1 MKANAKD
8 LRAKALAGCTGIML
22 AVALVA
28 TTGCTSNAQ
37 TSAAAEQS
45 DGSTDVQQSIQEAA
59 DKMDL
64 EYSDRDTDASYDES
78 SATHIALSETG
89 ASISGDNAT
98 ASGSTVTITAAGT
111 YVITGSS
118 SNGQVVIDAPDD
130 AKVQIVLDGVTL
142 SNGSGPCILASNADK
157 VFVTLAEDTVNTL
170 SDGSSWTLT
179 GTEDEPDATI
189 FGTCDLT
196 VNGSGTL
203 NVKAT
208 THHGIHSTDDLVVTG
223 GTLNVDAANDG
234 LVGKDSVKIGGGSV
248 HVTAQDNGVK
258 ATNDT
263 DEDKGFVLISAGD
276 VDIDAQDDGIK
287 ATRLINTTG
296 GTVTVDSQDDA
307 LHSDT
312 DLWLDGG
319 TLTISAAD
327 DGVHAEYSLWLA
339 DGTLDITNS
348 YEGIEGQDI
357 LVSGGSSNVAYSDDG
372 INAAV
377 ASDETSSE
385 STQTDAA
392 QTSTQ
397 QADGQRA
404 GGQQPGGQASGAQQ
418 PSGQGMQAGTGQMPD
433 QQSETGGSITIT
445 GGTIDL
451 VSTRQ
456 GDSLDS
462 NGTLQIEGGTITT
475 SGAASGDSSVL
486 DFETSGTI
494 SGGTFFGLGAASMET
509 GFSNSSQASMS
520 ATISGNAGDVVTIED
535 SSGTQIASYT
545 AENSYAYLLA
555 STPEMADGETYTILV
570 NGTQKSTATASTQQ
584 ASAQGSPQGRQQPEG
599 PGTAGAIRDGA
610 ARPSR

>member
-1 MKANAKD
+1 MKANARD

-37 TSAAAEQS
+37 TSAATEQS

-89 ASISGDNAT
+89 ASVSGDNAT

-118 SNGQVVIDAPDD
+118 SNAQIVIDAPDD
-130 AKVQIVLDGVTL
+130 AKVQIVLDGVAL
-142 SNGSGPCILASNADK
+142 SNGSGPCIYASNADK
-157 VFVTLAEDTVNTL
+157 LFVTLAEDTANTL
-170 SDGSSWTLT
+170 SDGSSWTLS
-179 GTEDEPDATI
+179 GSEDEPDATV
-189 FGTCDLT
+189 FCTCDLT

-203 NVKAT
+203 NVDAT
-208 THHGIHSTDDLVVTG
+208 THHGIHSTDDLIVTG
-223 GTLNVDAANDG
+223 GTLNVNAANDG
-234 LVGKDSVKIGGGSV
+234 LVGKDSVKIGGASV
-248 HVTAQDNGVK
+248 HVTAQDDGVK
-258 ATNDT
+258 ASND
-263 DEDKGFVLISAGD
+263 DEEDKGFVLISGGD
-276 VDIDAQDDGIK
+276 VDVDAQDDGIK
-287 ATRLINTTG
+287 ATRLIKTSG

-307 LHSDT
+307 LHSDA

-327 DGVHAEYSLWLA
+327 DGVHAERSLWLA
-339 DGTLDITNS
+339 EGTLDITSS

-357 LVSGGSSNVAYSDDG
+357 LVTGGSSNIAYSDDG

-385 STQTDAA
+385 NTQADA
-392 QTSTQ
+392 Q
-397 QADGQRA
+397 QANGRNRQT
-404 GGQQPGGQASGAQQ
+404 
-418 PSGQGMQAGTGQMPD
+418 GTGQMPG
-433 QQSETGGSITIT
+433 QQSETGGTITIT

-462 NGTLQIEGGTITT
+462 NGTIQIEGGTVTT
-475 SGAASGDSSVL
+475 SGAATGDSSVL

-494 SGGTFFGLGAASMET
+494 SGGTFIGLGAASMET
-509 GFSNSSQASMS
+509 GFSNSSQASIS

-570 NGTQKSTATASTQQ
+570 NGTQKATATASTQQ
-584 ASAQGSPQGRQQPEG
+584 SSAQTSPQGMQQPG
-599 PGTAGAIRDGA
+599 GSGTAGAIRNGA

>member
-8 LRAKALAGCTGIML
+8 LGAKALAGCTGIML

-28 TTGCTSNAQ
+28 ATGCSSSAQ
-37 TSAAAEQS
+37 INAAEQS
-45 DGSTDVQQSIQEAA
+45 DGSTDVQQSIQEATGE
-59 DKMDL
+59 MDL
-64 EYSDRDTDASYDES
+64 EYSSRDTDPTYDES
-78 SATHIALSETG
+78 SATRIALSEAG
-89 ASISGDNAT
+89 ASVSGSNAT
-98 ASGSTVTITAAGT
+98 VSGSTVTIAAAGT

-118 SNGQVVIDAPDD
+118 SNGQIVIDAPDD
-130 AKVQIVLDGVTL
+130 AKVQIVLDRVTL
-142 SNGSGPCILASNADK
+142 SNGSGPCIYASNADK
-157 VFVTLAEDTVNTL
+157 VFVTLAENTANTL
-170 SDGSSWTLT
+170 SDGSSWTLS
-179 GTEDEPDATI
+179 GSEDEPDATV
-189 FGTCDLT
+189 FCTCDLT

-203 NVKAT
+203 NVDAT
-208 THHGIHSTDDLVVTG
+208 THHGIHSTDDLIVTG
-223 GTLNVDAANDG
+223 GTLNVNAANDG
-234 LVGKDSVKIGGGSV
+234 LVGKDSVKIGGASV
-248 HVTAQDNGVK
+248 HVTAQDDGVK
-258 ATNDT
+258 ASND
-263 DEDKGFVLISAGD
+263 DEEDKGFVLISGGD

-287 ATRLINTTG
+287 ATRLIKTSG

-307 LHSDT
+307 LHSDA

-327 DGVHAEYSLWLA
+327 DGVHAERSLWLA
-339 DGTLDITNS
+339 EGTLDITSS

-357 LVSGGSSNVAYSDDG
+357 LVTGGSSNIAYSDDG

-385 STQTDAA
+385 NTQADA
-392 QTSTQ
+392 Q
-397 QADGQRA
+397 QANGQNR
-404 GGQQPGGQASGAQQ
+404 QT
-418 PSGQGMQAGTGQMPD
+418 GTGQMPG
-433 QQSETGGSITIT
+433 QQSETGGTITIT

-462 NGTLQIEGGTITT
+462 NGTIQIEGGTVTT
-475 SGAASGDSSVL
+475 SGAATGDSSVL

-494 SGGTFFGLGAASMET
+494 SGGTFIGLGAASMET
-509 GFSNSSQASMS
+509 GFSNSSQASIS

-570 NGTQKSTATASTQQ
+570 NGTQKATATASTQQ
-584 ASAQGSPQGRQQPEG
+584 ASAQASPQGRQRPEG
-599 PGTAGAIRDGA
+599 PGTAGTIRNGA

>member
-8 LRAKALAGCTGIML
+8 LGAKALAGCTGIML

-28 TTGCTSNAQ
+28 ATGCSSSAQ
-37 TSAAAEQS
+37 INAAEQS
-45 DGSTDVQQSIQEAA
+45 DGSTDVQQSIQEATGE
-59 DKMDL
+59 MDL
-64 EYSDRDTDASYDES
+64 EYSSRDTDASYDES
-78 SATHIALSETG
+78 SATRIALSEAG
-89 ASISGDNAT
+89 ASVSGDNAT
-98 ASGSTVTITAAGT
+98 ASGSTVTTAAAGT

-118 SNGQVVIDAPDD
+118 SNGQIVIDAPDD
-130 AKVQIVLDGVTL
+130 AKVQIVLDGVAL
-142 SNGSGPCILASNADK
+142 SNGSGPCIYASNADK
-157 VFVTLAEDTVNTL
+157 LFVTLAEDTANTL
-170 SDGSSWTLT
+170 SDGSSWTLS
-179 GTEDEPDATI
+179 GSEDEPDATV
-189 FGTCDLT
+189 FCTCDLT

-203 NVKAT
+203 NVDAT

-223 GTLNVDAANDG
+223 GTLNVNAANDG
-234 LVGKDSVKIGGGSV
+234 LVGKDSVKIGGASV
-248 HVTAQDNGVK
+248 HVTAQDDGVK
-258 ATNDT
+258 ASND
-263 DEDKGFVLISAGD
+263 DEEDKGFVLISGGD

-287 ATRLINTTG
+287 ATHLIKTSG

-307 LHSDT
+307 LHSDA

-319 TLTISAAD
+319 TLIISAAD
-327 DGVHAEYSLWLA
+327 DGVHAERSLWLA
-339 DGTLDITNS
+339 EGTLDITSS

-357 LVSGGSSNVAYSDDG
+357 LVTGGSSNIAYSDDG

-385 STQTDAA
+385 NTQADA
-392 QTSTQ
+392 Q
-397 QADGQRA
+397 QANGQNR
-404 GGQQPGGQASGAQQ
+404 QT
-418 PSGQGMQAGTGQMPD
+418 GTGQMPG
-433 QQSETGGSITIT
+433 QQSETGGTITIT

-462 NGTLQIEGGTITT
+462 NGTIQIEGGTVTT
-475 SGAASGDSSVL
+475 SGAATGDSSVL

-494 SGGTFFGLGAASMET
+494 SGGTFIGLGATSMET
-509 GFSNSSQASMS
+509 GFGSSSQASIS

-545 AENSYAYLLA
+545 AENPYAYLLA
-555 STPEMADGETYTILV
+555 SVPEMADGETYAVLV

-584 ASAQGSPQGRQQPEG
+584 ASPQGRQQPEG
-599 PGTAGAIRDGA
+599 PGTAGAIRNGA